1 MEKNERFHNH
11 GFRRVFHDILRD
23 TNSVKYSMTKFA
35 ALVGL
40 SALSATII
48 MSILI
53 MWEQKEVDHVLIVEL
68 IGFVL
73 TLLGFK
79 NSFGY
84 KGNNGSITTSGNDSA
99 IINNA
104 SENSETDP
112 DAGKKLNK
120 ESDDTNDSLK
130 G

>member
-1 MEKNERFHNH
+1 MEKNKRIHNH

-40 SALSATII
+40 FALSITVI
-48 MSILI
+48 MGVLI
-53 MWEQKEVDHVLIVEL
+53 MWQQKEVDHVLIVEL

-84 KGNNGSITTSGNDSA
+84 KGGNGSITTSGNDSA
-99 IINNA
+99 VINNA
-104 SENSETDP
+104 IENSETDP
-112 DAGKKLNK
+112 DAGKKLND
-120 ESDDTNDSLK
+120 ESDDTSDSLK

>member
-84 KGNNGSITTSGNDSA
+84 KGGNGSITTSGNGSG
-99 IINNA
+99 IITNV

-112 DAGKKLNK
+112 DAGKKLDK

>member
-1 MEKNERFHNH
+1 MKNNERFHTH

-35 ALVGL
+35 AFIGL
-40 SALSATII
+40 CAFSATVI
-48 MSILI
+48 MCLLI
-53 MWEQKEVDHVLIVEL
+53 MWDKQEIDHAFVIEL

-84 KGNNGSITTSGNDSA
+84 KGSKDSISTTGNDSA
-99 IINNA
+99 AIVNNN
-104 SENSETDP
+104 ENSEVDP
-112 DAGKKLNK
+112 DAGKKLSV